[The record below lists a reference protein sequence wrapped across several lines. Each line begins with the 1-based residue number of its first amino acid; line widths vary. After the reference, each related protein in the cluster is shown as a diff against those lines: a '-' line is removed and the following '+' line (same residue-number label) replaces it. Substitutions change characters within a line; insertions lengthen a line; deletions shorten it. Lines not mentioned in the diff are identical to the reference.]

1 MTNTFQY
8 QKFWLRALGSLVV
21 LPVALFIQNVVIHP
35 LPIADIIVYAID
47 LCIIFAFLLIYYNI
61 TAKYNWYI
69 RNGEYWVKD
78 DTLFLLI
85 NSNTLQIKFNEIN
98 EIFMQKNSS
107 AGIHAILKIK
117 YGKKNIKLISPPISY
132 HTKLEETQFMDIF
145 NIIRSN
151 AKQLQIVKDTW
162 GTEIDYWLQK
172 PSDKSL

>member
-8 QKFWLRALGSLVV
+8 QKFWLRALGSFVV
-21 LPVALFIQNVVIHP
+21 LPVALFIQHVVINP
-35 LPIADIIVYAID
+35 LPIADIVVYAID
-47 LCIIFAFLLIYYNI
+47 LCIILSLLSIYYTI

-98 EIFMQKNSS
+98 EIFMQKHSS
-107 AGIHAILKIK
+107 AGIHAILQIK
-117 YGKKNIKLISPPISY
+117 YGKKNITLISPPISY
-132 HTKLEETQFMDIF
+132 HTKLDETQFMDIF
-145 NIIRSN
+145 NIIHSN
-151 AKQLQIVKDTW
+151 AKQLQIVKDIWENET
-162 GTEIDYWLQK
+162 DYWLKK